1 MRWPPSA
8 LIFLDQNTERKMFMF
23 RIVSVVLATLLGPAA
38 DSLFKMHADSRAMGE
53 DPVTETNPE
62 RFALWQS
69 VAPVG
74 GQQMDSTK
82 DENAYITIHR
92 PEGTSSRHD
101 LDQTA
106 VVICPGGGYGGLVVG
121 PEGHGIAKWLGQFGI
136 TGIVLEYRLPKQR
149 HAVPLIDA
157 QRAVRLVRSK
167 AAELGVREDRIGIM
181 GFSAGGHL
189 ASTVATH
196 FGEPPATI
204 DDSISQLSCRPDFA
218 VLIYPV
224 VTMMEFTHRGSRNNL
239 LGPEPSPQ
247 LVEDYSNER
256 QVTGATPPIFIA
268 HALDDRPVPIENSRM
283 LYQALQEK
291 KITAKLLELPSG
303 GHGLNG
309 YQGPMWDQWQAE
321 AIEWMD
327 SL

>member
-1 MRWPPSA
+1 
-8 LIFLDQNTERKMFMF
+8 MF
-23 RIVSVVLATLLGPAA
+23 RIVSVVLATLLVPTA
-38 DSLFKMHADSRAMGE
+38 DSLFKMHAASRAMGE

-62 RFALWQS
+62 RFALWQN

-92 PEGTSSRHD
+92 PEGTSSRYE

-167 AAELGVREDRIGIM
+167 AAGLGVREDRIGIM

-204 DDSISQLSCRPDFA
+204 DDSISQLSCG
-218 VLIYPV
+218 L
-224 VTMMEFTHRGSRNNL
+224 TL
-239 LGPEPSPQ
+239 LCLSI
-247 LVEDYSNER
+247 R
-256 QVTGATPPIFIA
+256 
-268 HALDDRPVPIENSRM
+268 
-283 LYQALQEK
+283 
-291 KITAKLLELPSG
+291 
-303 GHGLNG
+303 
-309 YQGPMWDQWQAE
+309 W
-321 AIEWMD
+321 
-327 SL
+327 

>member
-1 MRWPPSA
+1 MSWPPSE
-8 LIFLDQNTERKMFMF
+8 LIFLDQNTERKRFMF
-23 RIVSVVLATLLGPAA
+23 RIVSVVLATLLVPAA
-38 DSLFKMHADSRAMGE
+38 DSLFKMHSDSRAMGE
-53 DPVTETNPE
+53 DPVTETNSE
-62 RFALWQS
+62 RFALWQNF
-69 VAPVG
+69 APVG

-92 PEGTSSRHD
+92 PEGTSTRHD
-101 LDQTA
+101 LEQTA

-167 AAELGVREDRIGIM
+167 ATELGVREDRIGIM

-268 HALDDRPVPIENSRM
+268 HALDDRSVPIENSRM

-291 KITAKLLELPSG
+291 KITSKLLELPSG

-327 SL
+327 RL